1 MSQSVR
7 APRPQPRAGVMQIAA
22 YVPGKSAAIGGER
35 CFKLSSNETPFGAS
49 PKAIDAYRQAAGH
62 LEIYPDGS
70 ASALRDAIGDVHG
83 IHPSRIICGA
93 GSDEILS
100 LLAYTFLSEGDE
112 AIYSEHGFLVYP
124 IAIKAAGA
132 TCVVAPEKNLTT
144 DVDAILERVTERTKM
159 VFIANPNNPTGT
171 YLPFSEVRRLHDGLP
186 SDVLLVLD
194 AAYAEYVTE
203 QDYQA
208 GIELAGSSENV
219 VMTRTYSKIYGLASL
234 RVGWGYGPE
243 AIIGAMNRI
252 RGPFNMN
259 GPALAA
265 GVAAV
270 RDQDFV
276 KTTVAH
282 NSEWLPKV
290 TEAIE
295 AMGLKVTPSVTNFI
309 LIHFPDIE
317 GKRAADADRYL
328 LERGCVLR
336 QVGSYGLPN
345 CLRMT
350 IGSADACETV
360 IKLLGDFVKGEASH
374 G

>member
-22 YVPGKSAAIGGER
+22 YVPGKSAAHGGER
-35 CFKLSSNETPFGAS
+35 SFKLSSNETPFGAS

-62 LEIYPDGS
+62 LELYPDGS
-70 ASALRDAIGDVHG
+70 AMALREAIGDVHG
-83 IHPSRIICGA
+83 IHLSRIICGA

-112 AIYSEHGFLVYP
+112 AIYSQHGFLVYP

-132 TCVVAPEKNLTT
+132 TCIVAPEKNLTT
-144 DVDAILERVTERTKM
+144 DVDAILERVSARTKM

-194 AAYAEYVTE
+194 AAYAEYVTA

-208 GIELAGSSENV
+208 GIELAGSADNV
-219 VMTRTYSKIYGLASL
+219 VMTRTYSKLYGLASL

-243 AIIGAMNRI
+243 AIIDAMNRI

-265 GVAAV
+265 GAAAV

-276 KTTVAH
+276 KMAVAH

-290 TEAIE
+290 TKALEE
-295 AMGLKVTPSVTNFI
+295 MGLRVTPSVTNFI
-309 LIHFPDIE
+309 LIHFPDE
-317 GKRAADADRYL
+317 DGKRAQDADTYL
-328 LERGCVLR
+328 LEHGCVLR
-336 QVGSYGLPN
+336 QVGSYGLSN

-350 IGSADACETV
+350 IGSAEACESV
-360 IKLLGDFVKGEASH
+360 IDLLDRFIKERG
-374 G
+374 